1 MTPITICSFWI
12 HRPKEFPKAANY
24 LAMLRL
30 LDKSCHRFGL
40 QHTVLT
46 DSVTAPQIY
55 GAGLTPVL
63 VELPANLMRA
73 STEVHSRWLESPHS
87 RGVHTIFVGADC
99 LIRRDFRNDL
109 PACDVAI
116 GYMKGHKRWRLNNGF
131 VYIPAESREKVAP
144 LFRLVADDTGEKMC
158 DDMLAL
164 ERALVP
170 MPPDYGVFTRRRL
183 AVSFLPM
190 PIWNR
195 YMRSAD
201 DAAEEANV
209 LHFMGGWD
217 NGKALFFEW
226 AARHMGD

>member
-1 MTPITICSFWI
+1 
-12 HRPKEFPKAANY
+12 
-24 LAMLRL
+24 
-30 LDKSCHRFGL
+30 
-40 QHTVLT
+40 
-46 DSVTAPQIY
+46 
-55 GAGLTPVL
+55 
-63 VELPANLMRA
+63 
-73 STEVHSRWLESPHS
+73 
-87 RGVHTIFVGADC
+87 VHTIFVGADC

-144 LFRLVADDTGEKMC
+144 LFRLVADDTGELMC

-170 MPPDYGVFTRRRL
+170 MPPDFGEHERRGL
-183 AVSFLPM
+183 TVSFLPM